1 MTALAAGNNVEVYVP
16 LEGSMTI
23 TPGSGGSVEF
33 GCSSPSTEPP
43 YGRRLYA
50 TAAITIPAGSTVF
63 LRAVDADATY
73 AAPEVGTGAGTV
85 SSYTAAQLDAMEAG
99 GTLTPDT
106 WYAASDS
113 AIFGLATSA
122 STLARVDFDALALA
136 MAQGI
141 VTDDSETIN
150 NKAGI
155 PTTMAALVALAETNA
170 YPRTFVLAQS
180 DGQTPPLVFAAT
192 TFIAAFTLSNPAST
206 TMRIIG
212 AGVHGLGASSEGKYI
227 WVQTSAGVPSGFYEI
242 TDRGTA
248 TDRIEVDVGAYS
260 SLIGSTTLDY
270 VARTNQVAQ
279 AVVSEIPGGAM
290 GPNGVLEVEFWLRS
304 STSTANAKN
313 YIVAYGTDADGDGGT
328 ECAATSF
335 SSAYA
340 VRPTKPSAL
349 LNMGAVNSQLLFS
362 FSTTH
367 TVTPP
372 SAAIDTDQN
381 FYVAIRLRNGVVDE
395 DVEILAWRITLTPG
409 V

>member
-1 MTALAAGNNVEVYVP
+1 
-16 LEGSMTI
+16 MTI
-23 TPGSGGSVEF
+23 STNATVNGSTNDGVGGSGTGV
-33 GCSSPSTEPP
+33 
-43 YGRRLYA
+43 
-50 TAAITIPAGSTVF
+50 IT
-63 LRAVDADATY
+63 TY
-73 AAPEVGTGAGTV
+73 TH
-85 SSYTAAQLDAMEAG
+85 AQLQAMESA

-113 AIFGLATSA
+113 TIFGLATSA

-155 PTTMAALVALAETNA
+155 PTTMAALLALAEVNA
-170 YPRTFVLAQS
+170 YPRSFVLAQS
-180 DGQTPPLVFAAT
+180 DGPTPPLVFAAT
-192 TFIAAFTLSNPAST
+192 TFIAAFTLSNPSGT
-206 TMRIIG
+206 IMRIVG
-212 AGVHGLGASSEGKYI
+212 AGVHGLGASSDGKYI
-227 WVQTSAGVPSGFYEI
+227 WIQTSAGVPSGFYEI
-242 TDRGTA
+242 TDRGAA
-248 TDRIEVDVGAYS
+248 TNRIDVDVGAYS

-270 VARTNQVAQ
+270 VGRTNQVAQ

-313 YIVAYGTDADGDGGT
+313 YVVAYGTDADGDGGT
-328 ECAATSF
+328 ECANASF

-340 VRPTKPSAL
+340 VRPTRPSAL
-349 LNMGAVNSQLLFS
+349 LNLGAANSQSIFS

-381 FYVAIRLRNGVVDE
+381 FYVSIRLRNGVVDE